1 MSINALNDLLQD
13 SQILKNRKEELKNW
27 KVNTK
32 KDIRRI
38 KENPLYES
46 YLSWEEKEALTKLES
61 IVDSINVDEVNI

>member
-32 KDIRRI
+32 QDIQRI

-46 YLSWEEKEALTKLES
+46 YLSQEEKEALTKLES